1 MSDESAN
8 QGWPDGEGPLR
19 REAEAELAD
28 GETFRVDVGGFEGP
42 LDLLLQLART
52 QKVDLTRISILALA
66 EQYLT
71 YISEAR
77 RMRLE
82 VAADY
87 LVMAAWLA
95 YLKSRLLIPDPGESE
110 EPPAEELAKR
120 LAFRL
125 QRLAAMR
132 DAAGKLLTRNRLGQD
147 VFQRGAPEP
156 LIFARSVEY
165 KDNLYDLLRAYAER
179 RQRNV
184 THRNYQIKKLPVW
197 SIQEA
202 RQALTRLI
210 GAMDDWGPLNE
221 WIVRYLPEPGLK
233 RTVTASSFTASLE
246 LAREGVLEI
255 RQSEAFEPI
264 YMRRRPPVV
273 AAVGEGV

>member
-1 MSDESAN
+1 
-8 QGWPDGEGPLR
+8 
-19 REAEAELAD
+19 
-28 GETFRVDVGGFEGP
+28 
-42 LDLLLQLART
+42 
-52 QKVDLTRISILALA
+52 
-66 EQYLT
+66 
-71 YISEAR
+71 
-77 RMRLE
+77 
-82 VAADY
+82 
-87 LVMAAWLA
+87 
-95 YLKSRLLIPDPGESE
+95 
-110 EPPAEELAKR
+110 
-120 LAFRL
+120 
-125 QRLAAMR
+125 MR

-147 VFQRGAPEP
+147 VLQRGAPEP

-246 LAREGVLEI
+246 LAREGLLEL
-255 RQSEAFEPI
+255 RQEGPFRPI
-264 YMRRRPPVV
+264 YLRRRAN
-273 AAVGEGV
+273 AA